1 MSGRILVIDDEAG
14 IRESLRMILEYEGY
28 TCLLAATGEEGLAM
42 ARTEAPDLVFSDI
55 KMPGL
60 DGLEVLTRLKAQD
73 ESLPVVMI
81 SGHGT
86 VATAVEATKLGA
98 MDFIEK
104 PLSTERV
111 LLTVRNA
118 LNASRLEQEN
128 RRLRGAEDARYN
140 IVGQS
145 PALLQVLD
153 AIGRAAPTN
162 ATVLVLG
169 ESGVGK
175 ELVARAI
182 HRNSLR
188 SRERFVQV
196 NCAAIPEELIESE
209 LFGHEKGSF
218 TGATDKQIGKFELA
232 DRGTIFL
239 DEVGDMSQ
247 KTQAKVLRVLQEGE
261 VERIGSQRTLKVDV
275 RVIAATNKDLEAA
288 IGEGTFR
295 EDLYFRLSVIPVHVP
310 PLRERPEDIPLLVKH
325 FADLFA
331 ADGGRTRRF
340 TPDALGVLQQH
351 RWRGNIRELKNTIE
365 RVLIMARGD
374 VVDVPDVRQFLR
386 VEGRRW
392 PSSPPA
398 RPAVSPPAP
407 APPLPTSAARSR
419 RIRRAAVAAAGAS
432 LQRRRTDA
440 GECRRAPRRQ
450 ADDAARVQGAGRARV
465 PRREAARAR
474 VEHLADR
481 RGHRHAAQQ
490 PLQEARA
497 VRDQPGE
504 ATADVTRR
512 FKAVRRV
519 ADMPTDGPDSSQ
531 GDGQVDA
538 DTTDY
543 YELLQISPN
552 ADPDTVTRVFRLLAR
567 RYHPDQPDTGNEEKF
582 REILAA
588 YAVLSDPEKRAHYD
602 VNHVAIRRERW
613 RFVAEGAPSAGD
625 YAAEHQAR
633 LVDAGDPLLAPAD
646 RTAQARSVAAR
657 SRRVDGTAA
666 RTPRVLLVVP
676 RAEEVRPP
684 QRPVAVA
691 DHGGWCGPPRG
702 AAAPRVAALAT
713 HRAHALRVR
722 RTERRSGRR
731 VESRRGSRPG
741 DRWQRDASPLLEESP
756 NSAGQCAG

>member
-1 MSGRILVIDDEAG
+1 
-14 IRESLRMILEYEGY
+14 
-28 TCLLAATGEEGLAM
+28 
-42 ARTEAPDLVFSDI
+42 
-55 KMPGL
+55 
-60 DGLEVLTRLKAQD
+60 
-73 ESLPVVMI
+73 MI

-145 PALLQVLD
+145 PALMQVLD

-188 SRERFVQV
+188 ARERFVQV

-310 PLRERPEDIPLLVKH
+310 PLRQRPEDIPLLVKH
-325 FADLFA
+325 FAELFA
-331 ADGGRTRRF
+331 EDGGRTRRF
-340 TPDALGVLQQH
+340 TPEALGVLQQH
-351 RWRGNIRELKNTIE
+351 RWRGNIRELKNTVE

-374 VVDVPDVRQFLR
+374 VVDVADVRQFLR
-386 VEGRRW
+386 VDG
-392 PSSPPA
+392 PPPA
-398 RPAVSPPAP
+398 SLSAPPPAP
-407 APPLPTSAARSR
+407 VVPAAPVALPPPVYDEPVAEATYNPAA
-419 RIRRAAVAAAGAS
+419 IPPVAAAPV
-432 LQRRRTDA
+432 
-440 GECRRAPRRQ
+440 E
-450 ADDAARVQGAGRARV
+450 AGR
-465 PRREAARAR
+465 PTPPKPTTLREFKEQ
-474 VEHLADR
+474 VEREFLVEKLREH
-481 RGHRHAAQQ
+481 GWN
-490 PLQEARA
+490 
-497 VRDQPGE
+497 
-504 ATADVTRR
+504 
-512 FKAVRRV
+512 
-519 ADMPTDGPDSSQ
+519 
-531 GDGQVDA
+531 
-538 DTTDY
+538 
-543 YELLQISPN
+543 IS
-552 ADPDTVTRVFRLLAR
+552 
-567 RYHPDQPDTGNEEKF
+567 
-582 REILAA
+582 
-588 YAVLSDPEKRAHYD
+588 
-602 VNHVAIRRERW
+602 
-613 RFVAEGAPSAGD
+613 
-625 YAAEHQAR
+625 
-633 LVDAGDPLLAPAD
+633 
-646 RTAQARSVAAR
+646 RTAEVI
-657 SRRVDGTAA
+657 D
-666 RTPRVLLVVP
+666 TPRSNLYKK
-676 RAEEVRPP
+676 
-684 QRPVAVA
+684 
-691 DHGGWCGPPRG
+691 
-702 AAAPRVAALAT
+702 
-713 HRAHALRVR
+713 
-722 RTERRSGRR
+722 
-731 VESRRGSRPG
+731 
-741 DRWQRDASPLLEESP
+741 LEQYEITQEKD
-756 NSAGQCAG
+756 G